1 MISVYWKNV
10 KESGHKSNV
19 MRKMLTLVLLL
30 SFACSEE
37 TEFQCESCI
46 NMTISDA
53 LPIQFWRN
61 GCQTYNEKESCG
73 VHSFCWNQKFDC
85 DDEIRLQ
92 LIDTEKDKH
101 ISLQL
106 IDVDSNLIFE
116 TPFDE
121 TEYQEEAGLQFSN
134 TDFPGNITGW
144 NSFNGSDR
152 SSGTQNGTW
161 SYSAGDAKT
170 GNSNYRTK
178 YFATQNPDDV
188 NGWPAGDYQ
197 ITARVIGFSENGPFT
212 AKVFGMPSS
221 SSQTEISSSV
231 TGTISTDGITEQTIT
246 ISFSLDQYWE
256 YLAFT
261 FDSVLDVGDVSV
273 TIVEISITQVLV
285 YSRTVYNLSFIP
297 SELSPEIC
305 DQKVQFVIVDDN
317 TSPAEIAKSD
327 YVEFSSNLTC
337 TQLLKYRNQRNFAG
351 IDYVNLVTNTSPA
364 QDEYFYIRVP
374 AVFFHER
381 QQGESEALE
390 LSNSKYISI
399 NGVLR
404 QQKLLELD
412 YMPYYMHK
420 KIQLIL
426 MHQYLEDVE
435 TSTRWT
441 KQENYEVPEGNK
453 RYPLKMAKVWLTERD
468 FVARNVV

>member
-1 MISVYWKNV
+1 
-10 KESGHKSNV
+10 

-61 GCQTYNEKESCG
+61 GCPTYNEKESCG

-92 LIDTEKDKH
+92 VTDSEYSDGMAVQLLDENGDLLIELPFEVDNPDKTEFFDTSD
-101 ISLQL
+101 LAAAPTY
-106 IDVDSNLIFE
+106 N
-116 TPFDE
+116 TP
-121 TEYQEEAGLQFSN
+121 
-134 TDFPGNITGW
+134 
-144 NSFNGSDR
+144 FNGSI
-152 SSGTQNGTW
+152 NW
-161 SYSAGDAKT
+161 
-170 GNSNYRTK
+170 
-178 YFATQNPDDV
+178 
-188 NGWPAGDYQ
+188 
-197 ITARVIGFSENGPFT
+197 
-212 AKVFGMPSS
+212 S
-221 SSQTEISSSV
+221 SSQVTLTYPGGPPMNTLAYSKRIPVDIPAGIVNVVLELNLTLVSGTPTSTLMWV
-231 TGTISTDGITEQTIT
+231 RLLDADLNVVGFTNVNTGTTTQALYPDLNITASADVAYIDLQPRLTAVSAAIFRT
-246 ISFSLDQYWE
+246 LVDSMTLNWTVDSDINTYDLV
-256 YLAFT
+256 FT
-261 FDSVLDVGDVSV
+261 
-273 TIVEISITQVLV
+273 
-285 YSRTVYNLSFIP
+285 P
-297 SELSPEIC
+297 SDLSPEIC
-305 DQKVQFVIVDDN
+305 DQKVQLQIVDN
-317 TSPAEIAKSD
+317 NQSPAEIAKSD
-327 YVEFSSNLTC
+327 YVEFSNNLEC
-337 TQLLKYRNQRNFAG
+337 TQVFKYRNQRNFAG
-351 IDYVNLVTNTSPA
+351 INYADLVTDTSPA
-364 QDEYFYIRVP
+364 EDEYFYIRIP